1 MGHFYYSKRFVP
13 RVRTNV
19 KPRLKQILERRKN
32 ENQSVS
38 PQISK
43 DNADLQASVTG
54 GEAGGSSD
62 ESSGGHERQQP
73 DLRREESDES
83 GFEQRVSDGAAGRE
97 KSGDELGNESSAL
110 TPAPILPSRRRG
122 RPAGT
127 TKAALAQ
134 RRKKNK

>member
-19 KPRLKQILERRKN
+19 KGRLKQILESRKH
-32 ENQSVS
+32 ENKSAS
-38 PQISK
+38 PQISE
-43 DNADLQASVTG
+43 DNAELQTSVTG
-54 GEAGGSSD
+54 SAPGGGSD
-62 ESSGGHERQQP
+62 ESSGGHERQQQ
-73 DLRREESDES
+73 DLRRNESDES